1 MKVIF
6 EKDEIKH
13 ITEKSFYDNNY
24 YKILNCGDSL
34 TNFENLVL
42 YQHYDEMFNCFEYH
56 FGVFDNNDK
65 FISYIVWSDFDDTL
79 EHEDKGE

>member
-1 MKVIF
+1 MKVIL

-42 YQHYDEMFNCFEYH
+42 YQRYDEMFNCFEYH
-56 FGVFDNNDK
+56 LGVFDNNDK
-65 FISYIVWSDFDDTL
+65 FISYIEWSDFDDTL
-79 EHEDKGE
+79 EKVDKGE

>member
-6 EKDEIKH
+6 EKDEIKQ

-42 YQHYDEMFNCFEYH
+42 YQRYDEMFNCYEYH
-56 FGVFDNNDK
+56 LGVFDNNDK
-65 FISYIVWSDFDDTL
+65 FISYIVWIDFDDTL